1 MRNCRREPVSNLLMS
16 RLTLRYSFKI
26 STNFQLT
33 AGFWSTSHP
42 AIPKLSYWKKLWVA
56 TSHWRRWSRQIVKS
70 RQSPRCFWLSP
81 QLRNR
86 MRIRWFRVDWT
97 LLSGLIAPLRNVYE
111 DLMDA
116 GSTLQTQLL
125 VTTYSTRCL
134 RVTKLLYVNVFC
146 L

>member
-1 MRNCRREPVSNLLMS
+1 
-16 RLTLRYSFKI
+16 
-26 STNFQLT
+26 
-33 AGFWSTSHP
+33 
-42 AIPKLSYWKKLWVA
+42 
-56 TSHWRRWSRQIVKS
+56 
-70 RQSPRCFWLSP
+70 
-81 QLRNR
+81 

-97 LLSGLIAPLRNVYE
+97 LLSGLIAPLRNVYG
-111 DLMDA
+111 DLKDA